1 MSEPL
6 DLLSHFPPVADQD
19 WEKLISENLDWHPI
33 EGITVR
39 PYYRRGQP
47 TPKHIFSHRE
57 WQIRA
62 DVGMEDAVH
71 AQLAGAEALGFNLTE
86 ENVRLPEDL
95 PIGTIPLFFRG
106 RGATPKLL
114 QTLRMRAAKKGYA
127 PEELRGSVD
136 ISSEYPVCQI
146 LDMAKGTRLW
156 TLCISLEPWHEQG
169 ATHVQELA
177 CALAQ
182 LSDLLAE
189 AGSDFATERLY
200 FTVPVGERYLLEIAR
215 LRALRVGAAAVLD
228 AYGVRSQKI
237 NIVGVPSRRHE
248 SALDPETHLVR
259 QTLQCVA
266 AILGGCD
273 VIAAPDADLGLQMQ
287 QLMRYE
293 GRLGVAA
300 DAAAGAWIIEY
311 LTDALGAASW
321 QLFQQIEKKGGLD
334 RSLHWIEKQIRHA
347 RNQRKAAVLSGA
359 EAVVGVNTYLSPEI
373 PEVAPYSN
381 SLAAPLEAIRL
392 RAKAL
397 TKKPRVEVRGKHDPW
412 LRRLLSLCSC
422 DTQTQSVNISI
433 TETPTGFTAQ
443 NTRGEQVLLTSGDP
457 LDLAADQLLRLL
469 DSDAA

>member
-19 WEKLISENLDWHPI
+19 WDKLVPEHLDWFPI

-39 PYYRRGQP
+39 PYYRRSKP

-57 WQIRA
+57 WLIRA
-62 DVGMEDAVH
+62 DVEMKNAVR

-86 ENVRLPEDL
+86 ENVKLSEDL
-95 PIGTIPLFFRG
+95 PIGTVPLFFRG

-114 QTLRMRAAKKGYA
+114 EALRMRAASKGYA
-127 PEELRGSVD
+127 PEELRGAVD
-136 ISSEYPVCQI
+136 ISTEFPVGQI

-156 TLCISLEPWHEQG
+156 TLRISLEPWHEQG

-189 AGSDFATERLY
+189 AGSSIASEHLY
-200 FTVPVGERYLLEIAR
+200 FTVPVGERYLLDVAR
-215 LRALRVGAAAVLD
+215 LRALRLGAAAVLD
-228 AYGVRSQKI
+228 AYKVRSQKV
-237 NIVGVPSRRHE
+237 NIVGVPSRRYE
-248 SALDPETHLVR
+248 SALDPETHLIR

-321 QLFQQIEKKGGLD
+321 QLFQQVEQAGGLD
-334 RSLHWIEKQIRHA
+334 RSLHWIEKQIQQT

-373 PEVAPYSN
+373 PEVAPYST

-397 TKKPRVEVRGKHDPW
+397 TKKPRVEVRGEHDPW

-422 DTQTQSVNISI
+422 DIQTQSVNISI

-443 NTRGEQVLLTSGDP
+443 NTRGEQVLLTPGDP

>member
-19 WEKLISENLDWHPI
+19 WEKLIPENLDWHPI

-39 PYYRRGQP
+39 PYYRRGKT
-47 TPKHIFSHRE
+47 TPKHIFCHRE
-57 WQIRA
+57 WLIRA
-62 DVGMEDAVH
+62 DVEMRDAVR

-86 ENVRLPEDL
+86 ENVKLTEDL
-95 PIGTIPLFFRG
+95 PIGTVPLFFRG

-114 QTLRMRAAKKGYA
+114 EALRMRTASRGYA
-127 PEELRGSVD
+127 PEELRGAVD
-136 ISSEYPVCQI
+136 ISSEFTVGQI

-189 AGSDFATERLY
+189 AGSSFATEHLY
-200 FTVPVGERYLLEIAR
+200 FTVPVGERYLLDIAR
-215 LRALRVGAAAVLD
+215 LRALREGVSAVLD
-228 AYGVRSQKI
+228 AYKVRSQKV
-237 NIVGVPSRRHE
+237 NIVGVPSRRYE
-248 SALDPETHLVR
+248 SVLDPETHLIR
-259 QTLQCVA
+259 RTLQCVA

-273 VIAAPDADLGLQMQ
+273 VVAAPDADLGLQMQ
-287 QLMRYE
+287 QLMRHE

-300 DAAAGAWIIEY
+300 DAAAGAWIMEH

-321 QLFQQIEKKGGLD
+321 QLFQQIEQTGGLD
-334 RSLHWIEKQIRHA
+334 QSWHWIEEQIQQK
-347 RNQRKAAVLSGA
+347 RNQRNAAMHSGA
-359 EAVVGVNTYLSPEI
+359 DVVVGVNTYLAPEI
-373 PEVAPYSN
+373 PEVAPYPN

-397 TKKPRVEVRGKHDPW
+397 TKKPRVEIRGEHDPW

-422 DTQTQSVNISI
+422 DIRNQSVDILI
-433 TETPTGFTAQ
+433 TKTPTGFTAQ
-443 NTRGEQVLLTSGDP
+443 NTQGEKISLTSGDP
-457 LDLAADQLLRLL
+457 LHLAADRLLRLL

>member
-6 DLLSHFPPVADQD
+6 DLLSRFPPVADQD
-19 WEKLISENLDWHPI
+19 WEKLIPDNLNWHPI

-39 PYYRRGQP
+39 PYYRRGKT

-57 WQIRA
+57 WLIRA
-62 DVGMEDAVH
+62 DVEMEDAVR
-71 AQLAGAEALGFNLTE
+71 AQLAGADALGFNLPKEKTK
-86 ENVRLPEDL
+86 LPEDL
-95 PIGTIPLFFRG
+95 PIGTIPLFFSG
-106 RGATPKLL
+106 KGATPKLL
-114 QTLRMRAAKKGYA
+114 ETLRMRAASKGYA
-127 PEELRGSVD
+127 PEELRGAVD
-136 ISSEYPVCQI
+136 ISSEYPACQV

-189 AGSDFATERLY
+189 AGSSLATEHLY
-200 FTVPVGERYLLEIAR
+200 FTVPVGERYLLDIAR
-215 LRALRVGAAAVLD
+215 LRALRVGAAGVLD
-228 AYGVRSQKI
+228 AYNVRSQKV
-237 NIVGVPSRRHE
+237 NIVGVPSRRYE
-248 SALDPETHLVR
+248 SALDPETHLIR
-259 QTLQCVA
+259 QSLQCVA

-273 VIAAPDADLGLQMQ
+273 VIATPDADLGLQMQ
-287 QLMRYE
+287 QIMRYE

-300 DAAAGAWIIEY
+300 DVAAGAWIIEH

-321 QLFQQIEKKGGLD
+321 QLFQKIEQMGGLD
-334 RSLHWIEKQIRHA
+334 QSWHWIEKQIQQK
-347 RNQRKAAVLSGA
+347 RNQRNAAVHSGA
-359 EAVVGVNTYLSPEI
+359 DVVVGVNTYLATEI
-373 PEVAPYSN
+373 PEVAPYPN

-397 TKKPRVEVRGKHDPW
+397 TKKPRVEIRGEHDPW

-422 DTQTQSVNISI
+422 DIRKHSANIVI
-433 TETPTGFTAQ
+433 TITPTGFTAQ
-443 NTRGEQVLLTSGDP
+443 NTQGEQASLTSGDP
-457 LDLAADQLLRLL
+457 LHLAADQLFRLL

>member
-6 DLLSHFPPVADQD
+6 DLLSHFPPVSDQD
-19 WEKLISENLDWHPI
+19 WEELIPEDLDWRPI
-33 EGITVR
+33 EGLTVR
-39 PYYRRGQP
+39 PYYRRGKS
-47 TPKHIFSHRE
+47 TPSHIFKHRE
-57 WQIRA
+57 WLIRA
-62 DVGMEDAVH
+62 DVEMKDAVR
-71 AQLAGAEALGFNLTE
+71 AQLAGADALGFNLPKEKTK
-86 ENVRLPEDL
+86 LPEDL
-95 PIGTIPLFFRG
+95 PIGTIPLFFSG
-106 RGATPKLL
+106 KGATPKLL
-114 QTLRMRAAKKGYA
+114 ETLRMRAASKGYA

-189 AGSDFATERLY
+189 AGSSFATEHLY
-200 FTVPVGERYLLEIAR
+200 FTVPVGERYLLDIAR

-228 AYGVRSQKI
+228 AYRVQSQKV
-237 NIVGVPSRRHE
+237 NIIGVPSRRYE
-248 SALDPETHLVR
+248 SALDPETHLIR

-273 VIAAPDADLGLQMQ
+273 VVAAPDSDLGLQMQ
-287 QLMRYE
+287 QLMRHE

-300 DAAAGAWIIEY
+300 DVAAGAWIIEHM
-311 LTDALGAASW
+311 TDALGAASW
-321 QLFQQIEKKGGLD
+321 QLFQQVEQAGGLD
-334 RSLHWIEKQIRHA
+334 RSWDWIEKQIQHA

-373 PEVAPYSN
+373 PDVAPYPN

-397 TKKPRVEVRGKHDPW
+397 TKKPRVEVRGEHDPW

-422 DTQTQSVNISI
+422 DIQTQSVNILI
-433 TETPTGFTAQ
+433 TKTPTGFTAQ
-443 NTRGEQVLLTSGDP
+443 NTRGEQASLTSGDP
-457 LDLAADQLLRLL
+457 LHLAADQLFRLL

>member
-6 DLLSHFPPVADQD
+6 DLLSHFPPVTDQD
-19 WEKLISENLDWHPI
+19 WEKLIPENLNWYPI

-39 PYYRRGQP
+39 PYYRRGKP
-47 TPKHIFSHRE
+47 TPNHIFSHRE
-57 WQIRA
+57 WLIRA
-62 DVGMEDAVH
+62 DVEVRDAVR
-71 AQLAGAEALGFNLTE
+71 AQLAGAEALGFSLSE
-86 ENVRLPEDL
+86 EEVRLPEDL

-114 QTLRMRAAKKGYA
+114 ETLRIRAAGNGYA
-127 PEELRGSVD
+127 PEELRGAVD
-136 ISSEYPVCQI
+136 ISSEYPVGQI

-156 TLCISLEPWHEQG
+156 TLCISLEHWHEQG

-182 LSDLLAE
+182 LSEHLAE
-189 AGSDFATERLY
+189 AGSGFATEHLY
-200 FTVPVGERYLLEIAR
+200 FTVPVGERYLLDIAR
-215 LRALRVGAAAVLD
+215 LRALRLGAAAVLD
-228 AYGVRSQKI
+228 AYKVRSQKV
-237 NIVGVPSRRHE
+237 NIVGVPSRRYE
-248 SALDPETHLVR
+248 SALDPDTHLIR
-259 QTLQCVA
+259 RTLQCVA

-287 QLMRYE
+287 QLMRHE

-321 QLFQQIEKKGGLD
+321 QLFQQIEKTGGLD
-334 RSLHWIEKQIRHA
+334 RSLHWIEKQVQQT
-347 RNQRKAAVLSGA
+347 RNQRNAAVHSGA
-359 EAVVGVNTYLSPEI
+359 EVVVGVNTNLSPEI
-373 PEVAPYSN
+373 PEVDPYPN

-397 TKKPRVEVRGKHDPW
+397 TKKPQVEVRAEQDPW

-422 DTQTQSVNISI
+422 DIQNQSVNILI
-433 TETPTGFTAQ
+433 TKTPTGFTAR
-443 NTRGEQVLLTSGDP
+443 NTRGEQVSLTSGDP
-457 LDLAADQLLRLL
+457 LHLAADQLLGLF